1 MNRTSR
7 MPLSALNSAPLV
19 SLGIL
24 WAYLTKLS
32 KLRAVNQTENIF
44 IISGKMV
51 PEEGVEPTRY

>member
-1 MNRTSR
+1 
-7 MPLSALNSAPLV
+7 MPLSALNRAPLV